1 MTYFSYPL
9 DPADVDSLKSIGLDA
24 PVVSA
29 SSKQLNAA
37 QKMPDNRPCPHDAV
51 AFLGAL

>member
-24 PVVSA
+24 PVVTACSV
-29 SSKQLNAA
+29 QLTAA
-37 QKMPDNRPCPHDAV
+37 QKMPGNT
-51 AFLGAL
+51 

>member
-1 MTYFSYPL
+1 MLPA
-9 DPADVDSLKSIGLDA
+9 ADVDSLKSIGLDA

-37 QKMPDNRPCPHDAV
+37 QKMPGNTDR
-51 AFLGAL
+51 ALTTLSRF